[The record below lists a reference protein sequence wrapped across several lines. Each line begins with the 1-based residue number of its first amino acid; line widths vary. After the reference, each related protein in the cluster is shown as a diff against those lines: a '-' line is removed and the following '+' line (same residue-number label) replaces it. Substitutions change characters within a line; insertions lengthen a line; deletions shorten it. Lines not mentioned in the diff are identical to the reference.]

1 MTQLALKEKTMEEL
15 KEHRSKILNEFL
27 LIMEDIEKKL
37 RKFYDPD
44 DGRGTIFAGEDEATN
59 TIYFVAISSQKI
71 ADMLENLSS
80 IRNEENP
87 LQIFNQLLLTPSTQ
101 WKNFLQCKGALRKIE
116 SLCAEDS
123 KIETAL
129 ANIK

>member
-27 LIMEDIEKKL
+27 LITEDIEKKL

-44 DGRGTIFAGEDEATN
+44 DGRGTILGGEDEATN

-71 ADMLENLSS
+71 AVMLENLSS

-101 WKNFLQCKGALRKIE
+101 WKNFLECKGALRKIE

>member
-1 MTQLALKEKTMEEL
+1 MTQLAVKEKTIEEL
-15 KEHRSKILNEFL
+15 KERRSKILNEFL
-27 LIMEDIEKKL
+27 LITEDIEKKL

>member
-1 MTQLALKEKTMEEL
+1 MTQLAVKEKTMEEL

-27 LIMEDIEKKL
+27 LITEDIEKKL

>member
-27 LIMEDIEKKL
+27 LITEDIEKKL

-123 KIETAL
+123 KIERAL

>member
-27 LIMEDIEKKL
+27 LITEDIEKKL

-101 WKNFLQCKGALRKIE
+101 WKNFLECKGALRKIE

>member
-27 LIMEDIEKKL
+27 LITEDIEKKL

>member
-27 LIMEDIEKKL
+27 LITEDIEKKL

-101 WKNFLQCKGALRKIE
+101 WKDFLQCKGALRKIE

>member
-27 LIMEDIEKKL
+27 LITEDIEKKL

-44 DGRGTIFAGEDEATN
+44 DGRGTIFAGENEATN